1 MRTNAA
7 LLVASLALS
16 LAVAE
21 GLARSTGARPWPAA
35 SVPATEPAV
44 YEFDPLLGWKS
55 RPGAHLFP
63 ATASHGALRL
73 TIWPDRSRAT
83 APHPIE
89 RATRVVLVGD
99 SFTQGYEVSDEE
111 TFAWK
116 LQGRFP
122 AARVVNFGT
131 GGYST
136 YQSLL
141 RMKLALK
148 RTRGRPTLVLYGL
161 TDYQELRNVGD
172 LSWLIGLSLASY
184 RGHVYVPYCLL
195 GPDGQLVRHAP
206 ERYPAWPLRETSAL
220 VNMLEMRYFV
230 ATTRGRQPQARPVT
244 ERLLASMA
252 HASAALDARL
262 VVLLLSTPTS
272 HAHYAGFLAARGI
285 PVVDCDFPAT
295 PDRLVGGIGGHP
307 NGELHTRWADCIA
320 ERLQDDLPG

>member
-1 MRTNAA
+1 MNAV
-7 LLVASLALS
+7 LLAISLALS

-21 GLARSTGARPWPAA
+21 GIARWTGARPWPSSA
-35 SVPATEPAV
+35 PATEPAV
-44 YEFDPLLGWKS
+44 YEFDALLGWKS

-63 ATASHGALRL
+63 TTASHGPLRF
-73 TIWPDRSRAT
+73 TIWPDGSRAT
-83 APHPIE
+83 GPRAIE

-116 LQGRFP
+116 LQQQFP
-122 AARVVNFGT
+122 AASFRNYGT

-141 RMKLALK
+141 RIKLALK
-148 RTRGRPTLVLYGL
+148 GMRSGSTLVLYGL

-195 GPDGQLVRHAP
+195 GPDGRLVRHPP
-206 ERYPAWPLRETSAL
+206 ERYPPWPFRETSAI
-220 VNMLEMRYFV
+220 VNTLEMRYFV
-230 ATTRGRQPQARPVT
+230 FKTRARQQQVRPVT

-252 HASAALDARL
+252 HASGGRDAQL
-262 VVLLLSTPTS
+262 VVLLLGTATS
-272 HAHYAGFLAARGI
+272 HAHYARFLAARGI
-285 PVVDCDFPAT
+285 AFIDCDFPAT
-295 PDRLVGGIGGHP
+295 PDLLVGGIGGHP

-320 ERLQDDLPG
+320 ERLQDGLPG